1 MVSAHPIEKVT
12 RPPVRRRDSYGK
24 DVDRARAATRFIRE
38 GRRPCPC
45 GDRQPEPSP
54 SLVASPLE
62 DLKLGAK
69 VRQQCGIRKR
79 KDRKRYDRGDA

>member
-1 MVSAHPIEKVT
+1 MLYALQAGVSIFDGFRASDRESHPA
-12 RPPVRRRDSYGK
+12 
-24 DVDRARAATRFIRE
+24 ARAATRFIRE

-69 VRQQCGIRKR
+69 VRQQCGVRKR